1 MLRDRLKAATTVADL
16 IFVKRLRW
24 MTDTNEA
31 VRHPWKATSTTFVLV
46 SIFCACYGYARW
58 ALSLV
63 LSAAVGCGF
72 GLLVVALLLAVIGQ
86 SRGWPAWATGKKG
99 QMPRVGF
106 GVAYLWG
113 GAGAAIVV
121 WGVATGS
128 VKLALVGL
136 PLIALGLFWHL
147 IKRSLLP

>member
-1 MLRDRLKAATTVADL
+1 
-16 IFVKRLRW
+16 

-31 VRHPWKATSTTFVLV
+31 VRHPWKATSTTFLLV
-46 SIFCACYGYARW
+46 STFSGVYGYARW
-58 ALSLV
+58 GLSLV
-63 LSAAVGCGF
+63 GSAAVGCGF
-72 GLLVVALLLAVIGQ
+72 GLLVVMVLLAVIGQ
-86 SRGWPAWATGKKG
+86 TRGWPTWATGKKG

-121 WGVATGS
+121 WGVSTGS
-128 VKLALVGL
+128 LKLALVGL

>member
-1 MLRDRLKAATTVADL
+1 MLRDRLKAATSVADL
-16 IFVKRLRW
+16 HLREATALDDGHERGRAPSLEGDLDDVLARL
-24 MTDTNEA
+24 DLLG
-31 VRHPWKATSTTFVLV
+31 V
-46 SIFCACYGYARW
+46 YGYARW
-58 ALSLV
+58 GLSLV
-63 LSAAVGCGF
+63 GSAAVGCGF
-72 GLLVVALLLAVIGQ
+72 GLLVVMVLLAVIGQ
-86 SRGWPAWATGKKG
+86 TRGWPTWATGKKG

-121 WGVATGS
+121 WGVSTGS
-128 VKLALVGL
+128 LKLALVGL

>member
-1 MLRDRLKAATTVADL
+1 M
-16 IFVKRLRW
+16 RW
-24 MTDTNEA
+24 MTDWDEA
-31 VRHPWKATSTTFVLV
+31 ARHPWKATSTTFVFIWV
-46 SIFCACYGYARW
+46 VVAAYGYARW
-58 ALSLV
+58 GLSLL
-63 LSAAVGCGF
+63 LSAVVGCGF
-72 GLLVVALLLAVIGQ
+72 GLLVVMLLLAVIGQ
-86 SRGWPAWATGKKG
+86 ARGWPTWVSGVKG

-106 GVAYLWG
+106 GIAYLWG

-147 IKRSLLP
+147 IRRSVGR